1 MYRWFP
7 VQIHYK
13 GKELMDKNTLKTSFG
28 KWISPINMKKLSQQV
43 DILNQDYYTKKLTTE
58 AYLKIMLFAQ
68 LHETE
73 SLHAISDALL
83 DEDFQQALGFQSISA
98 SQLSRKNN
106 ELDPSLLSTI
116 FLDLI
121 HRIHG
126 HHHQVKRV
134 MPLKIIDSTTLPLNL
149 TNYKWATFRKTKA
162 GVKLHLR
169 LVFMDKDNVYPD
181 KAIMTTA
188 DEHDRNQLEV
198 LVDDKEAMYVFD
210 RGYVDY
216 KRFDQ
221 MTDDG
226 YFFVSRLKKNAVTRV
241 IHSFELPDDSPVIC
255 DEMVY
260 LGTVQNRTEN
270 VFRIIEV
277 DDTKGNTLRL
287 ITNRFDLSADEISDV
302 YRSRWAIELFFKW
315 LKQHVEIKHFYGMTE
330 NALQNQIFIALITY
344 CLHVL
349 VRLEA
354 NSKQSLLR
362 ISRWLKATLWKSS
375 HLWLRRFK
383 RKAGT

>member
-1 MYRWFP
+1 
-7 VQIHYK
+7 
-13 GKELMDKNTLKTSFG
+13 MDKNTLKTSFG
-28 KWISPINMKKLSQQV
+28 KWISPINMKKLSKQV
-43 DILNQDYYTKKLTTE
+43 DILKQDYYTKKLTTE
-58 AYLKIMLFAQ
+58 SFLKIMLFAQ

-83 DEDFQQALGFQSISA
+83 DEDFQKAVGFDSISA

-106 ELDPSLLSTI
+106 ELDPTVLSTI
-116 FLDLI
+116 FLDLVSQI
-121 HRIHG
+121 HT
-126 HHHQVKRV
+126 HHNQSKSLI
-134 MPLKIIDSTTLPLNL
+134 PLKIIDSTTLPLNL

-169 LVFMDKDNVYPD
+169 LVFMGKDNVYPD

-216 KRFDQ
+216 ERFDR

-226 YFFVSRLKKNAVTRV
+226 LFFVSRLKKNAITRTIESFQLPNDSSVTK
-241 IHSFELPDDSPVIC
+241 

-260 LGTVQNRTEN
+260 LGTTQNRAEN
-270 VFRIIEV
+270 VFRLIEV
-277 DDTKGNTLRL
+277 FDTKENTLRL
-287 ITNRFDLSADEISDV
+287 ITNRFDLSADEISGI

-354 NSKQSLLR
+354 NIKQSLLR

>member
-13 GKELMDKNTLKTSFG
+13 GITIMDKNTLKTSFG
-28 KWISPINMKKLSQQV
+28 KWISPINMKKLSSQV
-43 DILNQDYYTKKLTTE
+43 DILKTDYYTKKLTTE
-58 AYLKIMLFAQ
+58 AFIKIMLFAQ

-83 DEDFQQALGFQSISA
+83 DDDFQKALGFQAISA

-106 ELDPSLLSTI
+106 ELNPTILSTI
-116 FLDLI
+116 FLDLVHQI
-121 HRIHG
+121 HW
-126 HHHQVKRV
+126 HHHRVKRV

-149 TNYKWATFRKTKA
+149 THYKWATFRKTKV

-210 RGYVDY
+210 RGYVDDE
-216 KRFDQ
+216 RFDR
-221 MTDDG
+221 MMDDG
-226 YFFVSRLKKNAVTRV
+226 YFFVSRLKKNIVTRH
-241 IHSFELPDDSPVIC
+241 IHSFGLPEDSPVIR

-260 LGTVQNRTEN
+260 IGTSQNRAEN
-270 VFRIIEV
+270 IFRIVEV

-287 ITNRFDLSADEISDV
+287 VTNRFDLSAYEISNI
-302 YRSRWAIELFFKW
+302 YRSRWTIELFFKW
-315 LKQHVEIKHFYGMTE
+315 LKQHVEIKHFYGMSE
-330 NALQNQIFIALITY
+330 NALKNQIYIALIIY

-349 VRLEA
+349 IRLET
-354 NSKQSLLR
+354 NNKKSLLR

-375 HLWLRRFK
+375 HLWLRRFRK
-383 RKAGT
+383 KAGT